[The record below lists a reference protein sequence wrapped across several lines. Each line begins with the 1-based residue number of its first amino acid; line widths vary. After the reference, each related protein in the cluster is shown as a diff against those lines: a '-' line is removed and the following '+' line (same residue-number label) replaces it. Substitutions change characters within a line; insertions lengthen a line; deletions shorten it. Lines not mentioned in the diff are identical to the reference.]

1 MKKMQCEVCGG
12 KEIRKVSDGIF
23 ECQNCGTQYSTA
35 EVKNLLIEVT
45 GTVKID
51 HTEDVENA
59 VKRAEQF
66 LAQGD
71 LSKALEYFNIALD
84 LDPDNGDIADKIAS
98 INKRVCICTKQNTFD
113 TFAFSDILGA
123 EICADN
129 QVIDGF
135 GNTLAGGIIAGS
147 VGAIIGAVTS
157 PSALCSYK
165 VIIYTK
171 QISSPK
177 RVITLIDSKMSKDSV
192 DYLNAVNFADSV
204 IATIKAIV
212 HLNTTNK

>member
-1 MKKMQCEVCGG
+1 MGYEIIIIVVLVLIAGPAIYFISQNSNKSRCRTQHEVLASRGITPTVEYTYTTVFGG
-12 KEIRKVSDGIF
+12 KYINFVVD
-23 ECQNCGTQYSTA
+23 
-35 EVKNLLIEVT
+35 EV
-45 GTVKID
+45 
-51 HTEDVENA
+51 
-59 VKRAEQF
+59 
-66 LAQGD
+66 
-71 LSKALEYFNIALD
+71 
-84 LDPDNGDIADKIAS
+84 
-98 INKRVCICTKQNTFD
+98 NKRVCICTKQNTFD

-147 VGAIIGAVTS
+147 VGAIIGAATS
-157 PSALCSYK
+157 PSAICSYK

-204 IATIKAIV
+204 TATIKAIV
-212 HLNTTNK
+212 HLNTTNQ